1 MGREQNKMCSNRIV
15 QVRLTERQYE
25 RVLLRKDNA
34 GYTTLSQF
42 IRDLLL
48 KEDLAVLKM
57 LQEIHKKLI
66 GYDKNGKNKT
76 RI

>member
-1 MGREQNKMCSNRIV
+1 MCRNRVV
-15 QVRLTERQYE
+15 QVRLSEKQYE
-25 RVLLRKDNA
+25 RILLRRDNA

-57 LQEIHKKLI
+57 LQDIHKKVI
-66 GYDKNGKNKT
+66 GEDRNGKNKA
-76 RI
+76 RLQG